1 MQTYRCHPALKSSRL
16 GPVIGNIPLHLQQG
30 ELDGAC
36 GPHCML
42 MALMILGVLKR
53 TELGSLPKAR
63 SRSLSRLWWMAER
76 NYFEGTTAAELRC
89 MLAPYEKSIETRV
102 LRKNQIART
111 IQVIDASG
119 VAIVNIHNADFNHWV
134 LAVGT
139 GGHSA
144 ADDST
149 PRELLILDPGCSPIP
164 LAIWNATLS
173 TKCDG
178 QGRYSYDT
186 PDGRQRVY
194 IDNVLTVRSVQPG

>member
-76 NYFEGTTAAELRC
+76 NYFAGTTAAELQC
-89 MLAPYEKSIETRV
+89 MLTPYEKSIETRV
-102 LRKNQIART
+102 LRKNQVART
-111 IQVIDASG
+111 VQVIDSSG
-119 VAIVNIHNADFNHWV
+119 VAIINIHNANLNHWV

-144 ADDST
+144 TEDSA
-149 PRELLILDPGCSPIP
+149 PRELLILDPGYNSIP
-164 LAIWNATLS
+164 LTVWNATLS
-173 TKCDG
+173 TKCDC
-178 QGRYSYDT
+178 QGRYSYET
-186 PDGRQRVY
+186 SEGRQRVY
-194 IDNVLTVRSVQPG
+194 IDNVLAIKGIAPS